1 MLLADFLDPKTI
13 AYENRVLNRVQ
24 VYEEII
30 DRICRQR
37 QHTTYKCGKAML
49 EAILEREKESSMAYS
64 TGIAIPHIR
73 VDGLE
78 DTLIGM
84 TFLQNPLDY
93 DGTEVNWV
101 VLIFT
106 DRSSSKIYLNI
117 VAALLKLSQDTELM
131 RQVRQAA
138 DGHALIHLLRHRDVS
153 IGKDLCLGD
162 IMITD
167 PCCVSPDATLRDLDK
182 IINEHAISLVPVVDE
197 NRGYL
202 GEVTVL
208 DVLKVGVP
216 DYLMRMDNLAFLR
229 TFEPLENLFE
239 NEDKITVREIMRK
252 DAKTLSPDSS
262 IVEAVFQMIQNRRRS
277 FSVVDR
283 GRLVGVVT
291 AMDVFRRV
299 IKA

>member
-30 DRICRQR
+30 ERICRQR

-49 EAILEREKESSMAYS
+49 EAILEREKESSMAYA

-167 PCCVSPDATLRDLDK
+167 PCCVLPDATLRDLDK

>member
-49 EAILEREKESSMAYS
+49 EAILEREKESSMAYA

-167 PCCVSPDATLRDLDK
+167 PCCVLPDATLRDLDK